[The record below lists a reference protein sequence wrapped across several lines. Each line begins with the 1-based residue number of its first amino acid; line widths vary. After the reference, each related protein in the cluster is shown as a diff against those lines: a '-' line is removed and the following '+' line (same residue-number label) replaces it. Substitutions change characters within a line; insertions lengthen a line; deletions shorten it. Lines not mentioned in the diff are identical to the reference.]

1 MAGVK
6 YRRRHLHEGEVG
18 AKPHETLF
26 NHMREGSICRREVTV
41 RVHTAAVHI
50 VHIGAPAVARA
61 QEAVPEAGQ
70 EAVIMD
76 TVRVHTVL

>member
-1 MAGVK
+1 MG
-6 YRRRHLHEGEVG
+6 
-18 AKPHETLF
+18 
-26 NHMREGSICRREVTV
+26 EGSICRREVTV

-50 VHIGAPAVARA
+50 VHIGVPAVARD
-61 QEAVPEAGQ
+61 QEAVPEVGQ